1 MKQII
6 IISLILVTGYW
17 LLVTL
22 NPTPVFAARS
32 QDNVCTKIGGTWDT
46 TKKKCA
52 INNPLGAGVTAQ
64 GAIGIV
70 IKGLLGIVG
79 VVALVFFVYGGFMW
93 LTAAGD
99 DKKYKAGWDIMT
111 WATLGLVL
119 IFGSTAIVSF
129 ILKIAGVD

>member
-1 MKQII
+1 MTMKYILTII
-6 IISLILVTGYW
+6 VIALFTATC
-17 LLVTL
+17 LLT
-22 NPTPVFAARS
+22 TTSPVFAKK
-32 QDNVCTKIGGTWDT
+32 QGNVCEDVGGSWKGTI
-46 TKKKCA
+46 CVIA
-52 INNPLGAGVTAQ
+52 NPLGAGVTAQ

-93 LTAAGD
+93 LAAAGD
-99 DKKYKAGWDIMT
+99 EKKYKAGWDIMT